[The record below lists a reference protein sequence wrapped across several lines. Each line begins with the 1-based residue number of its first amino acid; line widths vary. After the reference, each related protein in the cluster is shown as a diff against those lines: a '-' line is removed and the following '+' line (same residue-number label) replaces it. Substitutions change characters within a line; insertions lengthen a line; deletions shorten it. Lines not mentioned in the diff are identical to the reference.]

1 MAKFITFN
9 GVTLVHPGGL
19 TKVDADGMAQVGGGV
34 SGVVGVIGEADYGQP
49 YDPATASADGVEPKV
64 YQFTDPQSMSD
75 TFKSGPLADAVD
87 FLFNPSNDTRIP
99 GGVQRVIALKSNI
112 DTQSSQTAGDISGG
126 NAACTFE
133 SVGYGTTS
141 NQLAITTS
149 INGANGN
156 TIDMS
161 ITDGSTS
168 VTETFTQ
175 ICGDQLVDIQYAPSE
190 PAVALTDSVTDKT
203 TAAGV
208 VGGTSLAWTNIA
220 LVTGLSAHNEGQYVQ
235 ITKCGAATFLI
246 GQVRRIADGGYAS
259 PANNLTVENPFVQAD
274 GTTPQQV
281 PIDTEFKIIRAA
293 IGPFFVESYDSATQ
307 MVTTEGRND
316 VTAWPAAVGFTA
328 GSPTFQVA
336 GATPLGRYGDPQNG
350 PCYIHIISGAGA
362 GQIRRI
368 VDGTGVAV
376 TGVTGNTIEVT
387 EAFGSNPAAG
397 SKFVLINAVPKN
409 NAGSLAVADAA
420 PTITGGAGT
429 GEGAYGLV
437 TGTASVGTST
447 GLELHLRPGWGE
459 PTTGGTTTVD
469 LNTAGI
475 VGNTLKQWQI
485 ALHAG
490 LNVNALVN
498 GINMGTA
505 TSDPGGTSNGMDV
518 LTGVLTGQWKAQ
530 IGPGRNGALATTR
543 LDFFG
548 DDLSNGP
555 QAGADGATASGV
567 DCLCDFAISNPP
579 DNGTYD
585 ANPNKYHRFT
595 DNLMLMIG
603 TINTQSALI
612 TAKRATVAGSA
623 PIAGTDFGDGLPAFG
638 TYSLGG
644 GTTVTTT
651 ASSLQACFDEL
662 IKHRHNTC
670 VPLWSADT
678 VNFTISYVHSLL
690 QTNTKRGSGVYKNE
704 VDGIAGYRP
713 PIGGAAG
720 TALTSIKNYATTL
733 NSRNVALVFQDVKRP
748 GLNGKVNQYAP
759 HMLACAVAGMQ
770 AGSTVG
776 TPLTYKL
783 VKANSI
789 LCRDTKV
796 DVLDRTTSDDL
807 LLSGTLFAEFVKG
820 IGYRIVRNL
829 STYTATDNLAYTD
842 RHVNYELNY
851 MAYDLRTF
859 IEERFIGV
867 KATPATV
874 GSIRSAVIS
883 KLEFYKGNLEIIVDS
898 QDLATG
904 AKLNAYRNLK
914 ITISGDICTI
924 RFEIFPT
931 VGINYITFEIFA
943 QLPTLSA

>member
-34 SGVVGVIGEADYGQP
+34 SGVVGVIGEASYGQP
-49 YDPATASADGVEPKV
+49 YDPTQASTDGVEPKV

-99 GGVQRVIALKSNI
+99 GGVQRVIALKSNL
-112 DTQSSQTAGDISGG
+112 DTQADIAAGDISGS
-126 NAACTFE
+126 NAACTFK
-133 SVGYGTTS
+133 SVGYGNKANQLSVTTS
-141 NQLAITTS
+141 V
-149 INGANGN
+149 NGADGN
-156 TIDMS
+156 AVDMS

-175 ICGDQLVDIQYAPSE
+175 ICGNQLLNVQYAPST
-190 PAVALTDSVTDKT
+190 PAVVTAETTD
-203 TAAGV
+203 
-208 VGGTSLAWTNIA
+208 VGGAGSGLTLTWTGGTFPAAI
-220 LVTGLSAHNEGQYVQ
+220 TGDNEGQYVE
-235 ITKCGAATFLI
+235 IVRSGTADLI
-246 GQVRRIADGGYAS
+246 GQVRRIATGGVVS
-259 PANNLTVENPFVQAD
+259 PNITVENAFMAAD
-274 GTTPQQV
+274 GTTATVV
-281 PIDTEFKIIRAA
+281 PSGTQIRIIRAA
-293 IGPFFVESYDSATQ
+293 IGPFFVDSYDAATKQ
-307 MVTTEGRND
+307 VTTQGRND
-316 VTAWPAAVGFTA
+316 VGAWTAAAGFTA
-328 GSPTFQVA
+328 GSPTFQA
-336 GATPLGRYGDPQNG
+336 SGAALPRYGDPQNG

-368 VDGTGVAV
+368 VDGTGVA
-376 TGVTGNTIEVT
+376 TTPGLGNTIEVT
-387 EAFGSNPAAG
+387 EAFGSAPAAG
-397 SKFVLINAVPKN
+397 SKFVFINAVPKN
-409 NAGSLAVADAA
+409 NLGSLATADAA

-429 GEGAYGLV
+429 GEGAYGLI
-437 TGTASVGTST
+437 TGTASAGLST

-459 PTTGGTTTVD
+459 PTTGAGTTVD
-469 LNTAGI
+469 LNGAGTLA
-475 VGNTLKQWQI
+475 NTIKQWQI
-485 ALHAG
+485 ALHAT

-498 GINMGTA
+498 GINKGTA
-505 TSDPGGTSNGMDV
+505 TSDTAGAVNGMV
-518 LTGVLTGQWKAQ
+518 ALSGVLTGHWKAEV
-530 IGPGRNGALATTR
+530 GPGRDGASASTR
-543 LDFFG
+543 FDFFG
-548 DDLSNGP
+548 DDRSNGP
-555 QAGADGATASGV
+555 QTGANGASAGGV
-567 DCLCDFAISNPP
+567 DCLCDFASSNPA

-585 ANPNKYHRFT
+585 ANPNKYFRFT
-595 DNLMLMIG
+595 DNLMLLIN
-603 TINTQSALI
+603 TINTQSALV
-612 TAKRATVAGSA
+612 TAKRAIAVGVA
-623 PIAGTDFGDGLPAFG
+623 PISGTDFGDGLPAFG
-638 TYSLGG
+638 TYSLTGA
-644 GTTVTTT
+644 VSNTTT
-651 ASSLQACFDEL
+651 ADSLSACFDEL

-704 VDGIAGYRP
+704 IDGIAGFRP
-713 PIGGAAG
+713 PTGGPLG
-720 TALTSIKNYATTL
+720 TALTNIKTYATTL

-748 GLNGKVNQYAP
+748 GLNGKVNQYPP

-883 KLEFYKGNLEIIVDS
+883 KLEYYKGNLEIIVDS
-898 QDLATG
+898 QDVASG
-904 AKLNAYRNLK
+904 GKLNAYRNLK
-914 ITISGDICTI
+914 IIISGDICTI

>member
-1 MAKFITFN
+1 LSLST
-9 GVTLVHPGGL
+9 
-19 TKVDADGMAQVGGGV
+19 
-34 SGVVGVIGEADYGQP
+34 
-49 YDPATASADGVEPKV
+49 
-64 YQFTDPQSMSD
+64 
-75 TFKSGPLADAVD
+75 
-87 FLFNPSNDTRIP
+87 
-99 GGVQRVIALKSNI
+99 
-112 DTQSSQTAGDISGG
+112 
-126 NAACTFE
+126 
-133 SVGYGTTS
+133 SV
-141 NQLAITTS
+141 
-149 INGANGN
+149 NGANGN
-156 TIDMS
+156 TIDLS

-175 ICGDQLVDIQYAPSE
+175 ICGDQLLDVQYAPSE
-190 PAVALTDSVTDKT
+190 SAIVATETTDAAGAGTGLTVAWAAIPGTITANNEGNYIEIVASP
-203 TAAGV
+203 TAA
-208 VGGTSLAWTNIA
+208 
-220 LVTGLSAHNEGQYVQ
+220 
-235 ITKCGAATFLI
+235 LI
-246 GQVRRIADGGYAS
+246 GQVRRIANGGYNT
-259 PANNLTVENPFVQAD
+259 PANNITVENAFMAAD
-274 GTTPQQV
+274 GTTPTLV
-281 PIDTEFKIIRAA
+281 PSGTQIRVIRAA
-293 IGPFFVESYDSATQ
+293 IGPFIVESYDAATKQ
-307 MVTTEGRND
+307 ITTEGRND
-316 VTAWPAAVGFTA
+316 VTAWPAAAGFTL
-328 GSPTFQVA
+328 GSPTFQVS
-336 GATPLGRYGDPQNG
+336 GATPLSRYGDPENG
-350 PCYIHIISGAGA
+350 PCYVHIISGAGA

-376 TGVTGNTIEVT
+376 AGTGNTIEVT
-387 EAFGSNPAAG
+387 EAFGSAPAVG
-397 SKFVLINAVPKN
+397 SKFVFINAVPKN
-409 NAGSLAVADAA
+409 NAGSISVANAA

-429 GEGAYGLV
+429 GEGAFGLIN
-437 TGTASVGTST
+437 GTASAGVATK
-447 GLELHLRPGWGE
+447 LELYLRPGWGE
-459 PTTGGTTTVD
+459 PTTSGTTTVD
-469 LNTAGI
+469 VGTAGNA
-475 VGNTLKQWQI
+475 GNILKQWEI
-485 ALHAG
+485 ALHPN

-505 TSDPGGTSNGMDV
+505 TSDAAGATNGMQANV
-518 LTGVLTGQWKAQ
+518 GVVTGQWKAKV
-530 IGPGRNGALATTR
+530 GPGRNGSLSSQR
-543 LDFFG
+543 FDFFG

-555 QAGADGATASGV
+555 QTGADGATASGV
-567 DCLCDFAISNPP
+567 DCLCDFASSNPA

-595 DNLMLMIG
+595 DNLMLFID

-612 TAKRATVAGSA
+612 TAKRATAASTA
-623 PIAGTDFGDGLPAFG
+623 PLAGTDFGDGLPAFG
-638 TYSLGG
+638 TYSLTGAVSN
-644 GTTVTTT
+644 TTS

-678 VNFTISYVHSLL
+678 VDFTIEYVHSLL

-704 VDGIAGYRP
+704 IDGIASYRP
-713 PIGGAAG
+713 PTGGPVG

-759 HMLACAVAGMQ
+759 HMLACAIAGMQ

-851 MAYDLRTF
+851 MAYDLRTA
-859 IEERFIGV
+859 IEEKFIGV
-867 KATPATV
+867 KATPATI

-883 KLEFYKGNLEIIVDS
+883 KLEYYKGNLEIIVDS
-898 QDLATG
+898 QDSSG
-904 AKLNAYRNLK
+904 ARLNAYRNLK